1 MNLQQTNSA
10 LGPHGAGGATQPTH
24 FDVATLG
31 EILIDFTCVG
41 TNDQG
46 QTLFAQNPGGAPAN
60 VAVAVS
66 RLGGR
71 SAFLGKAGD
80 DMHGTFLR
88 SVLEREGVDASG
100 LVLDPDYFTTLAF
113 VDIKENG
120 ERTFSFARKPGADT
134 QFREQ
139 EVKLEIL
146 DHTTLFHVGSLSVSH
161 QPSRDTTFFALKR
174 AKGHGSMISYDP
186 NYRASLWHSETAAV
200 RQIRGLVPFVDLI
213 KLSEEETWLT
223 TGRSDPEQA
232 AQWLLGR
239 GVKVVAITLGSQGA
253 YLCNREGGAWIHGFS
268 VEAVDTNGAG
278 DSFWAAF
285 LYQVAKSGKRAE
297 QLSLEEL
304 KQIARFANA
313 AASLCVQRPGA
324 IPAMPTLEEVRAQ
337 LG

>member
-1 MNLQQTNSA
+1 MKTFDNITSA
-10 LGPHGAGGATQPTH
+10 LQGAEPTPH
-24 FDVATLG
+24 FDVVTLG
-31 EILIDFTCVG
+31 EILIDFTHAG

-71 SAFLGKAGD
+71 SAFLGKAGN
-80 DMHGTFLR
+80 DMHGAYLH
-88 SVLEREGVDASG
+88 SVLERQGVDASG
-100 LVLDPDYFTTLAF
+100 LVLDDDYFTTLAF
-113 VDIKENG
+113 VDVNEAG
-120 ERTFSFARKPGADT
+120 ERSFSFARKPGADT

-139 EVKLEIL
+139 EVNLDIV
-146 DHTTLFHVGSLSVSH
+146 DHTTLFHVGSLSVTT
-161 QPSRDTTFFALKR
+161 QPCRDTTYFALKR

-239 GVKVVAITLGSQGA
+239 GVKVVAITLGNQGA
-253 YLCNREGGAWIHGFS
+253 YLCNREGSALVPGFN
-268 VEAVDTNGAG
+268 VDTVDTNGAG
-278 DSFWAAF
+278 DCFWASF
-285 LYQVAKSGKRAE
+285 LYRVAKSGKRAE
-297 QLSLEEL
+297 EFSLEEL
-304 KQIARFANA
+304 KEMARFANA

-324 IPAMPTLEEVRAQ
+324 IPAMPTLEEVQAR

>member
-1 MNLQQTNSA
+1 MNMQHTNTA
-10 LGPHGAGGATQPTH
+10 PRPDLTGGASQPTH

-66 RLGGR
+66 RLGGH

-113 VDIKENG
+113 VNINEDG

-139 EVKLEIL
+139 EVNLDIL

-200 RQIRGLVPFVDLI
+200 RQIRGLVPYVDLI
-213 KLSEEETWLT
+213 KLSEEETYLT

-239 GVKVVAITLGSQGA
+239 GVKVVAITLGNQGA
-253 YLCNREGGAWIHGFS
+253 YLCCREGGAWVQGFQ

-278 DSFWAAF
+278 DSFWGAF
-285 LYQVAKSGKRAE
+285 LYQVARSGRRAE
-297 QLSLEEL
+297 ELSLAQL
-304 KQIARFANA
+304 KEIARFANA

-324 IPAMPTLEEVRAQ
+324 IPAMPTLEEIQAK

>member
-1 MNLQQTNSA
+1 MKVSDNSA
-10 LGPHGAGGATQPTH
+10 APH
-24 FDVATLG
+24 FDVVTLG
-31 EILIDFTCVG
+31 EILIDFTCAG
-41 TNDQG
+41 TNRQG
-46 QTLFAQNPGGAPAN
+46 RTLFAQNPGGAPAN

-66 RLGGR
+66 RLGGC
-71 SAFLGKAGD
+71 SAFLGKAGN
-80 DMHGTFLR
+80 DMHGKYLH
-88 SVLEREGVDASG
+88 SVLEQEGVDASG
-100 LVLDPDYFTTLAF
+100 LVLDDDYFTTLAF
-113 VDIKENG
+113 VDVNEAG
-120 ERTFSFARKPGADT
+120 ERSFSFARKPGADT

-139 EVKLEIL
+139 EVRLDTL
-146 DHTTLFHVGSLSVSH
+146 DHTTLFHVGSLSVSQ

-213 KLSEEETWLT
+213 KLSEEETYLT

-239 GVKVVAITLGSQGA
+239 GVRVVAITLGSRGV
-253 YLCNREGGAWIHGFS
+253 YLCNRQGAALVPGYT

-285 LYQVAKSGKRAE
+285 LYRVAKSGQRAE
-297 QLSLEEL
+297 SLTLEEL
-304 KQIARFANA
+304 KDIARFANA

-324 IPAMPTLEEVRAQ
+324 IPAMPTLEEVEAR

>member
-1 MNLQQTNSA
+1 MKVQQEITA
-10 LGPHGAGGATQPTH
+10 REARAGAGEPTPH
-24 FDVATLG
+24 YDVATLG

-71 SAFLGKAGD
+71 SAFLGKAGN
-80 DMHGTFLR
+80 DMHGAFLR
-88 SVLEREGVDASG
+88 SVLKREGVDASG
-100 LVLDPDYFTTLAF
+100 LVLDDDFFTTLAF
-113 VDIKENG
+113 VNVDENG

-139 EVKLEIL
+139 EVKLDIL
-146 DHTTLFHVGSLSVSH
+146 DHTTLFHVGSLSVSD

-239 GVKVVAITLGSQGA
+239 GVKVVAITLGNRGA
-253 YLCNREGGAWIHGFS
+253 YLCNREGALVVPGFA
-268 VEAVDTNGAG
+268 VEAADTNGAG

-285 LYQVAKSGKRAE
+285 LYRVAKSGKRAE
-297 QLSLEEL
+297 ELTLEEL
-304 KQIARFANA
+304 REIARFANA

-324 IPAMPTLEEVRAQ
+324 IPAMPTLEEVQAQ